1 MNRFFLVLLFLTFIT
16 KIGFSKEG
24 EVANL
29 PAPKVIKGVVYDSQ
43 TQQPLEYATVSLF
56 NIEKQSLVTGTI
68 TDNNGNFRISGIETG
83 LYRLEITFIGYNT
96 KVIDNF
102 EITTD
107 HRSFDTGTVILEAA
121 SETME
126 EVMIVADR
134 PTMTYK
140 IDKKVIN
147 VSQQHTSSSGTAVE
161 VLENIPSITVSIEGD
176 VSLRGSGS
184 FTVLIDG
191 KPSILD
197 ANDVLNQIPA
207 SQIENI
213 EIITNPSA
221 KFDPDGVAG
230 IINIIMKKNR
240 LQGVSGVTNIS
251 GGSHGRYGGDFLIN
265 YRKNRFNVFIGADYN
280 KRAMV
285 GESIRRNE
293 TYTTDTAFLYSLGE
307 FDRNRDSWDIRT
319 GFEFNIN
326 PKNTLSVGY
335 RFGERDRGGVSNMIF
350 EEWSSVDP
358 LNRSIYSSFEDG
370 GRGGFSHNLTIDYK
384 IDFNKETNH
393 TLLAQAILSGRDS
406 EENSISL
413 LRDELNEIVSGQKT
427 IEKGPSQEAT
437 FKLDYTLPIGESNK
451 FEAGYQ
457 GSIDL
462 SDESNDLFFYN
473 TTTNVFD
480 RQDLFSKLVNYSTNV
495 HALYTIFSSE
505 VGNFGYQLGLRGE
518 YTDRSVDLV
527 NEPDDFTLERWDFYP
542 TVHASYK
549 LPSEQEVMA
558 SYTRRLQRL
567 RGWYLEP
574 FYTWD
579 DAYNVRIGNPK
590 LEPEYIDS
598 YEISYQKKFTKNVL
612 SFDLYYRV
620 THNKIERVQSI
631 FEGNDNVFLSTF
643 ANVGQDFS
651 LGTEIMAGFDP
662 TKWWHFDLMGN
673 IYDYRQEGE
682 FNGREYSTSSFNW
695 SARLNNTFKLARFT
709 RLQLMGMYNSPSV
722 TAQGE
727 RDGFMVANL
736 ALKQDFFKNAMSL
749 TLSVRDVFGTMN
761 HESTVRDIDF
771 YSFRTW
777 DPNTPIVS
785 LTLSLKLNN
794 FRVDRRGSQNGEGG
808 MDDMGGEGEF

>member
-1 MNRFFLVLLFLTFIT
+1 MNKFFLGVLVFTFIT
-16 KIGFSKEG
+16 NLGFSE
-24 EVANL
+24 ELADA

-68 TDNNGNFRISGIETG
+68 TDNNGYFRIAGVDAG

-96 KVIDNF
+96 KVIDSF
-102 EITTD
+102 EVSSD
-107 HRSFDTGTVILEAA
+107 HRSFDAGTVVLEAA
-121 SETME
+121 SEAME
-126 EVMIVADR
+126 EVMIIADR

-240 LQGVSGVTNIS
+240 LQGVSGVANIS
-251 GGSHGRYGGDFLIN
+251 GGSHGRYGGDFLVN
-265 YRKNRFNVFIGADYN
+265 YRKNRINVFLGVDYN
-280 KRAMV
+280 KRAMI
-285 GESIRRNE
+285 GESVRRNE
-293 TYTTDTAFLYSLGE
+293 TYRTDTAFLYSMGE
-307 FDRNRDSWDIRT
+307 FERSRNSWDVRT
-319 GFEFNIN
+319 GFDFNIN
-326 PKNTLSVGY
+326 PNNTISVGY
-335 RFGERDRGGVSNMIF
+335 RFGESDRGGESNMAF
-350 EEWSSVDP
+350 EEWTSADP
-358 LNRSIYSSFEDG
+358 LNRAIYSSFEDE
-370 GRGGFSHNLTIDYK
+370 GRGGFSHNLNIDYK
-384 IDFNKETNH
+384 IDFNKEKNH
-393 TLLAQAILSGRDS
+393 TLLAQAILSGSDS
-406 EENSISL
+406 EENSLNL
-413 LRDELNEIVSGQKT
+413 LRDELNAIVSGQKT
-427 IEKGPSQEAT
+427 IEKGPSREAT
-437 FKLDYTLPIGESNK
+437 FKLDYTLPIGENNR

-473 TTTNVFD
+473 TTTEVFD
-480 RQDLFSKLVNYSTNV
+480 RQDQYSKLVNYATNV
-495 HALYTIFSSE
+495 HAVYTIFSSE
-505 VGNFGYQLGLRGE
+505 LGKFGYQLGLRGE
-518 YTDRSVDLV
+518 YTDRLVDLV
-527 NEPDDFTLERWDFYP
+527 AQTDEFTLERWDLYP

-549 LPSEQEVMA
+549 LPAEQEMMA

-579 DAYNVRIGNPK
+579 DAYNIRIGNPK

-631 FEGNDNVFLSTF
+631 YEDNDNIFLTTF
-643 ANVGQDFS
+643 ANVGKDFS

-673 IYDYRQEGE
+673 IYDYRQEGQL
-682 FNGREYSTSSFNW
+682 NGRDYSTSSFNW

-727 RDGFMVANL
+727 SKGFMVTSL

-749 TLSVRDVFGTMN
+749 TLNVRDVFGTMG
-761 HESTVRDIDF
+761 HENIVRDIDF